1 MVEQQE
7 VVDSCKLE
15 VVSRSTADG
24 PQLAAVGSAE
34 MKGGDQVA
42 KKGVPRGTAKQNKH
56 HDRKP
61 SGHKQHRKQF

>member
-1 MVEQQE
+1 
-7 VVDSCKLE
+7 
-15 VVSRSTADG
+15 
-24 PQLAAVGSAE
+24 